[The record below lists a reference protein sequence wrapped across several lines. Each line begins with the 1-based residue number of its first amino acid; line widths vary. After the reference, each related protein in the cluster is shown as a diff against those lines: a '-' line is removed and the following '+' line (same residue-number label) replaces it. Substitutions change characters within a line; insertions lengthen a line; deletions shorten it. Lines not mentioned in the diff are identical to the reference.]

1 MGHANYCPLVK
12 DKVLK
17 NGNGRGRG
25 RVAVFTVSAVTD
37 AVTQIVVVAV

>member
-1 MGHANYCPLVK
+1 MGHANYGPLVK

-17 NGNGRGRG
+17 NGNGRG